1 MTFLIKMLPDDFLIH
16 SNVKLD
22 YAKSKIVSESF
33 TIRYFEQAGAD
44 LLNKSS
50 CFATAIGVTKFTFV
64 RYDFGHTAV
73 LLKPDLDVQQAHLT
87 FTQR

>member
-1 MTFLIKMLPDDFLIH
+1 MTIRIH

-33 TIRYFEQAGAD
+33 TIRYFEHG

-50 CFATAIGVTKFTFV
+50 CLATALGVTKFTFV